1 MLYLQRFI
9 LAFSFL
15 VGSSQAFC
23 ETFEQAIQKDSF
35 KIEPSKIDLEK
46 MNNASTLVIGCV
58 DFRLRDEMEKLL
70 REHLHLLDSYNE
82 LNLPGASLAFV
93 ESTKPHWGQ
102 TIEEI
107 IGLVRDLHQV
117 KQVIFIDHMGCGAYR
132 ILKGDEVM
140 KTKETERAAHLE
152 EFKKA
157 RAKMKEKFP
166 ELKVHTLLM
175 HLDGKVENIK
185 E

>member
-15 VGSSQAFC
+15 VGSSQAFS

-35 KIEPSKIDLEK
+35 KVEPSSVDLNDMK
-46 MNNASTLVIGCV
+46 QALILVVGCV
-58 DFRLRDEMEKLL
+58 DFRLRDETKKLF
-70 REHLHLLDSYNE
+70 RDNLHLLDNYSE
-82 LNLPGASLAFV
+82 LNAPGAALAF
-93 ESTKPHWGQ
+93 SHKPWEAF
-102 TIEEI
+102 IEEN
-107 IGLVRDLHQV
+107 IGLIGRLH
-117 KQVIFIDHMGCGAYR
+117 KITGVIFLDHMDCGAYR

-140 KTKETERAAHLE
+140 KTKETERSAHLE

-175 HLDGKVENIK
+175 HLDGTVENIK